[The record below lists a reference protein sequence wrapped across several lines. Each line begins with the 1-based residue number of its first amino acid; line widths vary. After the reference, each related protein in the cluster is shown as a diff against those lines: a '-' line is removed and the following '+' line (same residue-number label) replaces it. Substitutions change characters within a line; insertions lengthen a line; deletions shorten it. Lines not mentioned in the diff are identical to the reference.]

1 MRRRILDA
9 ARQLFARDGVD
20 KVTLRRIASRI
31 GYSPA
36 ALYRYYRNKKE
47 ILSALREEGFARFA
61 ELQKRAGE
69 TFRDPVERLRAGARG
84 YVRFAR
90 SEPDSYRLMFSSTG
104 DQVDLDGERSA
115 GSLRCF
121 GMFRDTVAE
130 CAATG
135 WFGEVD
141 ADALAF
147 ALWGQLHGLVHLAAT
162 GQAAVLG
169 HGANLDAQADRIIEF
184 GLRPGNNCKPCLS
197 ES

>member
-69 TFRDPVERLRAGARG
+69 TFRDPVERLRARARG

-104 DQVDLDGERSA
+104 DQVDL
-115 GSLRCF
+115 
-121 GMFRDTVAE
+121 E